1 MVTLGFAILI
11 ATGLFVAKICQR
23 FRLPSVTGYILA
35 GVLLGPSGFDLI
47 NSHSVGSNLDHF
59 TNIALVLIS
68 FGIGEHVE
76 LKKLS
81 KYMRTVAVISACEA
95 IGAFVLVFGAVFST
109 MHFGSITVEGWQ
121 LQNYIAVS
129 LLLAAVGL
137 ATAPA
142 ATLMVIRE
150 LKASGPFTT
159 TLLAIVAIDNGLAIM
174 IFGFV
179 IAFVPQITGS
189 TGEPFYLIFLNGFI
203 SIGQSLLLGIVTGF
217 ILDFVLKNLKSKE
230 ERMTGG
236 LALLLLCS
244 EAATFLGLSSL
255 LAGMA
260 VGFVLVNRAERDVRL
275 FRALN
280 NFEPPIYVLFFTLAG
295 THLDIMAL
303 GSAGVLGLIYF
314 LARICGKVI
323 GVALGS
329 RIAGTAKCIG
339 RYLGF
344 GLVPQAGVAIGLIFL
359 ISADPALGEYSSVIT
374 PIVLAG
380 VFLSELVGPVTA
392 RFAVQQV
399 GEAHGLDNEKE
410 NGADSEKAGVDEK
423 HLRSPEGVE
432 IPPWTWNKLSPQI
445 PSNGVI
451 AFGGYH
457 MATAAGLARFAT
469 IFAHHQHCLPM
480 AIRVLKPGVKPAPRL
495 FSIEL
500 EEVTSM
506 GYPLVT
512 EVIPDKSVSGGIV
525 AAVEYN
531 DAKMVVLGTPLY
543 GVSDNYKSIL
553 ESVAGN
559 VLCPVVLVRFF
570 GQLHTERILVPL
582 VSLDDLKEVYPV
594 IVALD
599 GIGEHEIEL
608 LYLFYSDEAE
618 SVLAKKEEK
627 LTDWLAGQP
636 EKVDVKIKVV
646 ATDARIQTI
655 QDAAE
660 NIDLVVMG
668 ASRKN
673 ALEKFFFGSLADA
686 AVKNVKK
693 NMLIV
698 YMPDS
703 LRQS

>member
-1 MVTLGFAILI
+1 MVTLGFAVLL
-11 ATGLFVAKICQR
+11 ATGLLVAKICQR

-47 NSHSVGSNLDHF
+47 NGHSIGSNLDHF

-76 LKKLS
+76 LKKLRR
-81 KYMRTVAVISACEA
+81 YLRTVAVISVCEA
-95 IGAFVLVFGAVFST
+95 VGAFVFVFGAVFFT
-109 MHFGSITVEGWQ
+109 MRFAGITVEGWE
-121 LQNYIAVS
+121 LQNYIALA

-142 ATLMVIRE
+142 ATLIVIRE

-159 TLLAIVAIDNGLAIM
+159 SLLAIVAIDNGLAIM

-179 IAFVPQITGS
+179 IAFVQQITGAA
-189 TGEPFYLIFLNGFI
+189 GEEAFYLIFLHGFS

-217 ILDFVLKNLKSKE
+217 ILDLVLKNLKSKE

-244 EAATFLGLSSL
+244 QAATFLGLSSL

-314 LARICGKVI
+314 LARISGKVA
-323 GVALGS
+323 GVALGAK
-329 RIAGTAKCIG
+329 IAGAPREIG
-339 RYLGF
+339 RYLGL

-359 ISADPALGEYSSVIT
+359 IAADPALGEYSTIIT

-380 VFLSELVGPVTA
+380 VFLSELLGPVTA

-399 GEAHGLDNEKE
+399 GEAHGLDEDNGNGASKEKE
-410 NGADSEKAGVDEK
+410 IVDEK
-423 HLRSPEGVE
+423 HLRSPQGVE
-432 IPPWTWNKLSPQI
+432 ITPWTWKKLSPQI
-445 PSNGVI
+445 PSNGVV
-451 AFGGYH
+451 AFGGSH
-457 MATAAGLARFAT
+457 VATAAGLARFAT
-469 IFAHHQHCLPM
+469 IFAHHQRCLPM
-480 AIRVLKPGVKPAPRL
+480 AIRVVEPGNEQQTELFARELK
-495 FSIEL
+495 
-500 EEVTSM
+500 EVTSM

-512 EVIPDKSVSGGIV
+512 EVIPDTSVAGGIV

-531 DAKMVVLGTPLY
+531 DAKMVVLGAPLY
-543 GVSDNYKSIL
+543 GVVDDYKNIL

-570 GQLHTERILVPL
+570 GQLHSERILIPL
-582 VSLDDLKEVYPV
+582 VSLDDLKEVYSI

-599 GIGEHEIEL
+599 GIGEHDIEL
-608 LYLFYSDEAE
+608 LYLFYSEEAD
-618 SVLAKKEEK
+618 SVLAKKEEE
-627 LTDWLAGQP
+627 LAEWLAEQQ
-636 EKVDVKIKVV
+636 EAVDVKINVV
-646 ATDARIQTI
+646 ATDARLQAIQE
-655 QDAAE
+655 AAE
-660 NIDLVVMG
+660 SFDLVVMG

-673 ALEKFFFGSLADA
+673 ALKKFFFGSLADTV
-686 AVKNVKK
+686 VKKVQK

-698 YMPDS
+698 YMPDE
-703 LRQS
+703 LQ

>member
-11 ATGLFVAKICQR
+11 ATGLLVAKICQR
-23 FRLPSVTGYILA
+23 VHLPSVTGYILA
-35 GVLLGPSGFDLI
+35 GVLLGPSGFNLI
-47 NSHSVGSNLDHF
+47 NSNSVGSNLDHF

-76 LKKLS
+76 LKKLRH
-81 KYMRTVAVISACEA
+81 YFRTVAMISACEA
-95 IGAFVLVFGAVFST
+95 IGAFVFVFGAVFCT
-109 MHFGSITVEGWQ
+109 VHFFEITVEGWQ
-121 LQNYIAVS
+121 LQNYIALS

-142 ATLMVIRE
+142 ATLMVVRE

-159 TLLAIVAIDNGLAIM
+159 NLLAIVAIDNGMAIM

-179 IAFVPQITGS
+179 IAFVQQITGG
-189 TGEPFYLIFLNGFI
+189 TGDAFYLIFLNGFI
-203 SIGQSLLLGIVTGF
+203 SIGQSLLLGVITGF
-217 ILDFVLKNLKSKE
+217 ILDLVLKNLRSKE

-260 VGFVLVNRAERDVRL
+260 AGFVLVNRAERDVRL

-295 THLDIMAL
+295 THVDIMAL
-303 GSAGVLGLIYF
+303 GAAGVLGLIYF
-314 LARICGKVI
+314 LARISGKVI
-323 GVALGS
+323 GVAVGAK
-329 RIAGTAKCIG
+329 IARAPKDIG

-359 ISADPALGEYSSVIT
+359 VAADPALGEYSTIIT

-399 GEAHGLDNEKE
+399 GEAHGLNEKNGNGE
-410 NGADSEKAGVDEK
+410 NGEVDPAKDK
-423 HLRSPEGVE
+423 HLRSPQGVE
-432 IPPWTWNKLSPQI
+432 ILPWTWNKLSPQI

-451 AFGGYH
+451 AFAGTH
-457 MATAAGLARFAT
+457 VATAAGLARFAT
-469 IFAHHQHCLPM
+469 IFADHQKCLPM
-480 AIRVLKPGVKPAPRL
+480 AIRVVEPGKEQEPEL
-495 FSIEL
+495 FSREL
-500 EEVTSM
+500 KEVTSM

-512 EVIPDKSVSGGIV
+512 EVIPDISVASGIV

-531 DAKMVVLGTPLY
+531 AAKMVVLGAPLY
-543 GVSDNYKSIL
+543 GVVDDYHNIL
-553 ESVAGN
+553 ANVAKH
-559 VLCPVVLVRFF
+559 VLCPVVLVRFL

-582 VSLDDLKEVYPV
+582 VSFEDLKEVYSV

-608 LYLFYSDEAE
+608 LYLFYSEEAE
-618 SVLAKKEEK
+618 SVLAKKEEE
-627 LTDWLAGQP
+627 LLGWLKKQKEA
-636 EKVDVKIKVV
+636 VDVKVSVI
-646 ATDARIQTI
+646 ATDARLQAIQET
-655 QDAAE
+655 AE
-660 NIDLVVMG
+660 NFDLLVMG

-673 ALEKFFFGSLADA
+673 ALEKIFFGSLADA
-686 AVKNVKK
+686 VVKTVQK

-698 YMPDS
+698 YMPDEV
-703 LRQS
+703 R

>member
-1 MVTLGFAILI
+1 MVTLGFAILL
-11 ATGLFVAKICQR
+11 ATGLLVAKICQR

-35 GVLLGPSGFDLI
+35 GVLLGPSGFNLI
-47 NSHSVGSNLDHF
+47 NSHSIGSNLDHF

-76 LKKLS
+76 LKKLRR
-81 KYMRTVAVISACEA
+81 YLHTVAVISVCEA
-95 IGAFVLVFGAVFST
+95 MGAFTFVFGAVFCT
-109 MHFGSITVEGWQ
+109 MHFAGISVDGWQ
-121 LQNYIAVS
+121 LQNYIALS

-142 ATLMVIRE
+142 ATLLVLRE

-159 TLLAIVAIDNGLAIM
+159 SLLAIVAIDNGLAIM

-179 IAFVPQITGS
+179 IAFEQQLTGAAGGS
-189 TGEPFYLIFLNGFI
+189 FSLVLLNGFL
-203 SIGQSLLLGIVTGF
+203 SIGQSMLLGIVTGF
-217 ILDFVLKNLKSKE
+217 ILDLVLKNLKSKE

-244 EAATFLGLSSL
+244 EAATFFGLSSL

-295 THLDIMAL
+295 THLDIKVL
-303 GSAGVLGLIYF
+303 GTAGVLGLIYF
-314 LARICGKVI
+314 LARISGKVI
-323 GVALGS
+323 GVAVGA
-329 RIAGTAKCIG
+329 RISGAPKNIG

-359 ISADPALGEYSSVIT
+359 IAGDPALGEYSSIIT

-380 VFLSELVGPVTA
+380 VFLSELLGPVTT
-392 RFAVQQV
+392 RFAVKQV
-399 GEAHGLDNEKE
+399 GEAHGLDEE
-410 NGADSEKAGVDEK
+410 NGNGTNGEIEAVDDK
-423 HLRSPEGVE
+423 HLRSPDGIG
-432 IPPWTWNKLSPQI
+432 IPPWTWRKLSPQI

-451 AFGGYH
+451 AFGGSH
-457 MATAAGLARFAT
+457 DVTVAGLARFAT
-469 IFAHHQHCLPM
+469 IFANYKKCLPM
-480 AIRVLKPGVKPAPRL
+480 AIRVVEPHSKEVPEL
-495 FSIEL
+495 FSKEL
-500 EEVTSM
+500 KEVTSM

-512 EVIPDKSVSGGIV
+512 EVIPDKSIASGIV

-531 DAKMVVLGTPLY
+531 DAKMLVLGAPLY
-543 GVSDNYKSIL
+543 GVAENYQNIL
-553 ESVAGN
+553 ESVASH
-559 VLCPVVLVRFF
+559 VLCPVILIRFF

-582 VSLDDLKEVYPV
+582 VSLDDLKEVYPI

-599 GIGEHEIEL
+599 GIGEHHIEL
-608 LYLFYSDEAE
+608 LYLFYSEEAD
-618 SVLAKKEEK
+618 SVLATKEEE
-627 LTDWLAGQP
+627 LAGWLEEQQ
-636 EKVDVKIKVV
+636 EKVDVNVKVI
-646 ATDARIQTI
+646 ATDARIEAI

-660 NIDLVVMG
+660 SFNLVVMG

-673 ALEKFFFGSLADA
+673 ALKKFFFGSLADA
-686 AVKNVKK
+686 VVKKVQK

-698 YMPDS
+698 YMPDE
-703 LRQS
+703 LQ

>member
-11 ATGLFVAKICQR
+11 ATGLLVAKICQR

-35 GVLLGPSGFDLI
+35 GVLLGPSGFNLI

-76 LKKLS
+76 LKKLRR
-81 KYMRTVAVISACEA
+81 YLHTVAVISICEA
-95 IGAFVLVFGAVFST
+95 IGAFVCVFGAIFCT
-109 MHFGSITVEGWQ
+109 MHFADITVEGWQ
-121 LQNYIAVS
+121 LQNYIALS

-142 ATLMVIRE
+142 ATLLVVRE

-159 TLLAIVAIDNGLAIM
+159 NLLAIVAIDNGLAIM

-179 IAFVPQITGS
+179 IAFEQQITG
-189 TGEPFYLIFLNGFI
+189 GAGDPFYLIFLYGFL
-203 SIGQSLLLGIVTGF
+203 SIAQSLLLGIVTGF
-217 ILDFVLKNLKSKE
+217 ILDLVLKKLKSKE

-295 THLDIMAL
+295 THLDFMAL
-303 GSAGVLGLIYF
+303 GSAGVLGFIYF
-314 LARICGKVI
+314 LARISGKI
-323 GVALGS
+323 TGVAVGS
-329 RIAGTAKCIG
+329 KIAGAPKTIG
-339 RYLGF
+339 RYLGI

-359 ISADPALGEYSSVIT
+359 IAADPALGAYSTIIT
-374 PIVLAG
+374 PIVLTG
-380 VFLSELVGPVTA
+380 VFLSELVGPVTV

-399 GEAHGLDNEKE
+399 GEAHGLNQEDG
-410 NGADSEKAGVDEK
+410 NGANGVLNPAADK
-423 HLRSPEGVE
+423 HLRSPQGIG
-432 IPPWTWNKLSPQI
+432 IPPWTWTKLSPQI
-445 PSNGVI
+445 PSNGVV
-451 AFGGYH
+451 AFGGSH
-457 MATAAGLARFAT
+457 VATAAGLARFAT
-469 IFAHHQHCLPM
+469 IFADHQKCLPM
-480 AIRVLKPGVKPAPRL
+480 AIQVVEPGVEQKTDY
-495 FSIEL
+495 FSREL
-500 EEVTSM
+500 KEVTSM

-512 EVIPDKSVSGGIV
+512 EVIPDKSVASGIV

-531 DAKMVVLGTPLY
+531 DAKMVVLGAPLY
-543 GVSDNYKSIL
+543 GVVDNFQNIL
-553 ESVAGN
+553 ENVARH

-570 GQLHTERILVPL
+570 GLLHTERILVPL
-582 VSLDDLKEVYPV
+582 VSLDDLREVYPV

-608 LYLFYSDEAE
+608 LYLFSSEEAE
-618 SVLAKKEEK
+618 TVLAKKEEE
-627 LTDWLAGQP
+627 LTGWLAEQQ
-636 EKVDVKIKVV
+636 EKVDVEINVIS
-646 ATDARIQTI
+646 TDARLQAIQE
-655 QDAAE
+655 AAE
-660 NIDLVVMG
+660 SVDLVVMG

-673 ALEKFFFGSLADA
+673 ALKKFFFGSLADA
-686 AVKNVKK
+686 VVAKVQK

-698 YMPDS
+698 YMPDV
-703 LRQS
+703 LLEH